1 MAGYFQANEFSLP
14 THSISYSSDRRSDEW
29 NRRDE
34 EERERHGGTVCGV
47 TQRGAALCGRSGR
60 REIAE
65 GELKILKHDLCP
77 RVLNLI
83 HRCPMHLITG
93 SKFQTIRSVCFF
105 TLQWKADDGLYPPI
119 KRNTLTRSAC
129 VSLAFIRKN
138 LYARTRVAAI
148 LSILLSVYRRS
159 RFSSQKV
166 ETPRAL
172 VKVSFRVRRLRHW
185 LESGIN
191 WCEITWFRLKETNET
206 TSVEFYLY
214 LFLNA
219 TGNIE
224 IVHPPVKFF
233 VAVDTAYIGFGVI
246 QSIRKKGSG
255 L

>member
-1 MAGYFQANEFSLP
+1 MAEYFQANEFSLP

-129 VSLAFIRKN
+129 FPRIHTEKFICPHACRRYTFYTSLGISAFQIFFAKSWNASGARKSIE
-138 LYARTRVAAI
+138 VAFVAYDTGWNPGLI
-148 LSILLSVYRRS
+148 DARS
-159 RFSSQKV
+159 RGFVWRKLMKLPVSSFISTFFW
-166 ETPRAL
+166 TPREI
-172 VKVSFRVRRLRHW
+172 LR
-185 LESGIN
+185 S
-191 WCEITWFRLKETNET
+191 
-206 TSVEFYLY
+206 
-214 LFLNA
+214 
-219 TGNIE
+219 
-224 IVHPPVKFF
+224 
-233 VAVDTAYIGFGVI
+233 YIL
-246 QSIRKKGSG
+246 R
-255 L
+255 

>member
-172 VKVSFRVRRLRHW
+172 VKVS
-185 LESGIN
+185 
-191 WCEITWFRLKETNET
+191 K
-206 TSVEFYLY
+206 
-214 LFLNA
+214 
-219 TGNIE
+219 
-224 IVHPPVKFF
+224 
-233 VAVDTAYIGFGVI
+233 
-246 QSIRKKGSG
+246 
-255 L
+255 